1 MRRLM
6 SPWCVALLPQTQRT
20 RARVRWLDS
29 DGRFTVASERAWTV
43 VEPETAARRL
53 QLWLTAHGRDRV
65 RLQRLRLLPVSADDR
80 APTFAAASRPDLRVC
95 A

>member
-1 MRRLM
+1 MA
-6 SPWCVALLPQTQRT
+6 PWRVALLPQNHLT

-43 VEPETAARRL
+43 LEPETAARRL
-53 QLWLTAHGRDRV
+53 QLWLAAHGRDRV
-65 RLQRLRLLPVSADDR
+65 RLQRLRLLPVIADDR
-80 APTFAAASRPDLRVC
+80 RPTFAAASRPDLRVC